1 MSETIAQDCLVKGGQ
16 LIVGGDSTSLR
27 TVGFA
32 NCPATKGGGIPGA
45 AAVSGPVL
53 IGQRLQF
60 TNVAKQGTVMISR
73 VNPALAPTFVTPRP
87 IISVQN
93 TIPTTSPTD
102 ILLGNMDTPVGVTF
116 FTGNVPL
123 TGGINQ
129 ISGPT
134 IKKTGAEGQSF
145 ITVIKS
151 HVESFLEDIGIK
163 NLTGVNMQNGVD
175 TNVALVLEKSTS
187 ICDAVSKA
195 ADQVSSVTTLNAT
208 HGIAVSK
215 KPFDILHPTKEG
227 HRLRYVSLEG
237 PAAEVYV
244 RGKLIESN
252 VIELPD
258 YWKGLI
264 EPESITVNLTPIGC
278 YQELFYEEADWGS
291 RIKVTN
297 AAGGPVKCSY
307 IVYAERKDTEKN
319 IPEYKGLTPDDYPGD
334 NSEYRI

>member
-1 MSETIAQDCLVKGGQ
+1 MSETIAQDCLIKGGQ
-16 LIVGGDSTSLR
+16 LIVGGDVTPLEL
-27 TVGFA
+27 VGFTG
-32 NCPATKGGGIPGA
+32 ATGPIPGA
-45 AAVSGPVL
+45 VNIGGPLLV
-53 IGQRLQF
+53 GTRAPF
-60 TNVAKQGTVMISR
+60 TTPTQQGTVMISR
-73 VNPALAPTFVTPRP
+73 VPSQVAPTYNIPAVP
-87 IISVQN
+87 IVSIQN
-93 TIPTTSPTD
+93 TVGPPSPTD
-102 ILLGNMDTPVGVTF
+102 VLIGNMALPVGITF
-116 FTGNVPL
+116 FTGTQPAV
-123 TGGINQ
+123 GGLNQ
-129 ISGPT
+129 VAGAT
-134 IKKTGAEGQSF
+134 IKRTAAEGQSF
-145 ITVIKS
+145 ITLIKS

-163 NLTGVNMQNGVD
+163 NFTGVKMENGVD
-175 TNVALVLEKSTS
+175 TNMALVLEKSPS

-208 HGIAVSK
+208 HKIANSK

-227 HRLRYVSLEG
+227 HRLRYVCLEG

-264 EPESITVNLTPIGC
+264 DPESITVNLTPIGC

-291 RIKVTN
+291 RIKVMN

-307 IVYAERKDTEKN
+307 TVYAERKDTEKN
-319 IPEYKGLTPDDYPGD
+319 IPEYKGLTTDDYPGD

>member
-1 MSETIAQDCLVKGGQ
+1 MFQFKIIYLV
-16 LIVGGDSTSLR
+16 INTPTD
-27 TVGFA
+27 
-32 NCPATKGGGIPGA
+32 
-45 AAVSGPVL
+45 VL
-53 IGQRLQF
+53 IGQF
-60 TNVAKQGTVMISR
+60 GA
-73 VNPALAPTFVTPRP
+73 
-87 IISVQN
+87 
-93 TIPTTSPTD
+93 
-102 ILLGNMDTPVGVTF
+102 PVGVTM
-116 FTGNVPL
+116 FTGEIPRISGVK
-123 TGGINQ
+123 Q
-129 ISGPT
+129 ISGTT
-134 IKKTGAEGQSF
+134 IKETGPEGQSF
-145 ITVIKS
+145 ITLIKT
-151 HVESFLEDIGIK
+151 HVEAFLEDLGIK
-163 NLTGVNMQNGVD
+163 NFTGVKMENGVD
-175 TNVALVLEKSTS
+175 TNMALEVGNAPSLNQTIQKG
-187 ICDAVSKA
+187 
-195 ADQVSSVTTLNAT
+195 ADIISSATTLNKT
-208 HGIAVSK
+208 FGIAVSK

-291 RIKVTN
+291 RIKVRN